1 MTDRDA
7 LRKLVERV
15 RNAERWDTDTI
26 ADEVAAIVD
35 RLEKLEREHG
45 WLRALIRRM
54 EPHVVRQYV
63 DGPNYVSGD
72 YKERAFVHAQLDVTT
87 SPEADDE

>member
-35 RLEKLEREHG
+35 RLEKLEQENRSLAEQGGVFREIIDEHG
-45 WLRALIRRM
+45 ELSQIADMRL
-54 EPHVVRQYV
+54 
-63 DGPNYVSGD
+63 
-72 YKERAFVHAQLDVTT
+72 AQLDVTT